1 MNNEAEK
8 EQGKIKR
15 MALGSGQLFGF
26 ILQSLEAIDRTVEE
40 DRSQPVVMTC

>member
-15 MALGSGQLFGF
+15 RALGSGQVVGF
-26 ILQSLEAIDRTVEE
+26 IRQSLEAIDRTVED
-40 DRSQPVVMTC
+40 DRSQTVVMTY